1 MEDPGAGAVLPTL
14 QAAQAVGE
22 KAPVPFQALPAG
34 QSLQNVD
41 PSPLE
46 YVPGAQEVQL
56 EAGEVPPNP
65 ARKVPGGQN
74 SVHSCAPGVGARVP
88 GAHRRHLGAPA
99 RGMEDPGA
107 QGVGEEEPGGQKK
120 PGGQMTCV
128 GLVEPG
134 GQ

>member
-1 MEDPGAGAVLPTL
+1 MLYRSRLPAFAAVIILVVWSALVAGTPVFASDLAAEARRLVGVGQGVQVEDPGAGAVLPTL

-56 EAGEVPPNP
+56 EAGKP
-65 ARKVPGGQN
+65 AY
-74 SVHSCAPGVGARVP
+74 
-88 GAHRRHLGAPA
+88 
-99 RGMEDPGA
+99 
-107 QGVGEEEPGGQKK
+107 
-120 PGGQMTCV
+120 
-128 GLVEPG
+128 
-134 GQ
+134 